1 MEVVADPLEIIGVVR
16 NYHQQSLSVAYKP
29 IIFFMKERV
38 PFIETPYISIRLTG
52 EGEDRVLAEIRQLYH
67 EYFPTSLFSYFFLND
82 LNTFLYK
89 SDRNFGWIFAGA
101 ALLAVF
107 VACLGLWIVTL
118 FSTLSRLKEVGIRK
132 VLGANKSSLFFV
144 LTKELMLLTVLAS
157 IIGIPV
163 SAVLMEGWLETYA
176 FHISLSWWIYAV
188 TFVLLLM
195 IAFLT
200 VFQQVWRIIRLKPMR
215 ILKYE

>member
-1 MEVVADPLEIIGVVR
+1 MTEIG
-16 NYHQQSLSVAYKP
+16 
-29 IIFFMKERV
+29 
-38 PFIETPYISIRLTG
+38 
-52 EGEDRVLAEIRQLYH
+52 QLYR

-82 LNTFLYK
+82 LSTFLYK
-89 SDRNFGWIFAGA
+89 SDRNFGWIFACA
-101 ALLAVF
+101 SLLTVF
-107 VACLGLWIVTL
+107 VACLGLWVVTL

-144 LTKELMLLTVLAS
+144 LTKELMLLIVLSSA
-157 IIGIPV
+157 IGIPV
-163 SAVLMEGWLETYA
+163 SAVLMDGWLETYA

-188 TFVLLLM
+188 TFLLLM
-195 IAFLT
+195 LTAFLT

>member
-1 MEVVADPLEIIGVVR
+1 M
-16 NYHQQSLSVAYKP
+16 
-29 IIFFMKERV
+29 
-38 PFIETPYISIRLTG
+38 
-52 EGEDRVLAEIRQLYH
+52 
-67 EYFPTSLFSYFFLND
+67 
-82 LNTFLYK
+82 NTFLYK

-176 FHISLSWWIYAV
+176 FIFRCLGGYMQ
-188 TFVLLLM
+188 LLR
-195 IAFLT
+195 IVADDCILT